1 MSSETYIKK
10 YESYLSTKI
19 DLIHAPDTY
28 TRNYIAG
35 KSAGHRLRFA
45 PYISGYWYLLL
56 SPPKELIGDGNKE
69 RYVKYFNAAAEAFTP
84 PSRSIVK
91 QEIVGFGGV
100 KKFMATTQEYSNSF
114 SITFR
119 EHGNMEVFNML
130 SHWGGL
136 IHPFT
141 GKHNKIYKGQCIV
154 LLAKPTFSGNT
165 LLKKPDIE
173 EVFYFDGV
181 FPESQPFDK
190 FDSNI
195 ETNETKTIDITFNFD
210 GAPMTKFKYSDDVN
224 GEKFLEDFNKAIG
237 DLILHE
243 AWDLAPEK
251 VNVEDD
257 KIGI

>member
-1 MSSETYIKK
+1 MSTNTYIKK

-19 DLIHAPDTY
+19 HQERAPDTY

-35 KSAGHRLRFA
+35 EDHRERYA

-56 SPPKELIGDGNKE
+56 SPPKELVGDNNLVN
-69 RYVKYFNAAAEAFTP
+69 YVKYFNGAAEAFTP

-91 QEIVGFGGV
+91 QEIVGFGGI

-119 EHGNMEVFNML
+119 EHGNLEVFNML
-130 SHWGGL
+130 SHWAGL

-154 LLAKPTFSGNT
+154 LLAKPTISGET

-173 EVFYFDGV
+173 EIFYFDGV

-195 ETNETKTIDITFNFD
+195 ETNETKTVDVTFNFD
-210 GAPMTKFKYSDDVN
+210 AAPMTKFKYTDDIN
-224 GEKFLEDFNKAIG
+224 GEKFLEDFNTLIGEFKPHKAWNQRPT
-237 DLILHE
+237 L
-243 AWDLAPEK
+243 
-251 VNVEDD
+251 VTVEDD
-257 KIGI
+257 QIGI

>member
-1 MSSETYIKK
+1 MSTNTYIKK
-10 YESYLSTKI
+10 YESYLDQKI
-19 DLIHAPDTY
+19 ALEHAPATY

-35 KSAGHRLRFA
+35 EGYRQRFA

-56 SPPKELIGDGNKE
+56 SPPKELIGDGNKD
-69 RYVKYFNAAAEAFTP
+69 RYVKYFNAAAEMFTP
-84 PSRSIVK
+84 PSRTIVK
-91 QEIVGFGGV
+91 QEIVGFGGI

-141 GKHNKIYKGQCIV
+141 GKHNKVYKGQCMV
-154 LLAKPTFSGNT
+154 LFAKPTFSNENE
-165 LLKKPDIE
+165 LAKSDIE
-173 EVFYFDGV
+173 EIFYFDGV

-195 ETNETKTIDITFNFD
+195 ETNETKVIDVTFSFD
-210 GAPMTKFKYSDDVN
+210 GAPMTKFKYTDIIN
-224 GEKFLEDFNKAIG
+224 GENFLAEFNQAIG
-237 DLILHE
+237 QLELHK
-243 AWDLAPEK
+243 AFIDDPIK
-251 VNVEDD
+251 VKVDES